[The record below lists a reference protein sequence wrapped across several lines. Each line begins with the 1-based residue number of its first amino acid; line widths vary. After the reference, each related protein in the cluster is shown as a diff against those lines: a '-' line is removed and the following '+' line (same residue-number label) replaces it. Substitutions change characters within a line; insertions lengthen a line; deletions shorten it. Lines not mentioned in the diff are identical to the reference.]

1 MLAQKKKEEKAEE
14 LSSFPTARELVPP
27 FHENH
32 YYELHSRH
40 REQTVYTYIPHIRGK
55 FNGEREDFDALPR
68 DERFQLYEML
78 MLGKVGCLWD
88 EIARIKTRK
97 KYAKKAKRSKSRKIN
112 ELLEILEGNP
122 GIKAE
127 DLMGFLPKKVF
138 SRLMLYVKYAGNNRE
153 TIRRFF
159 ENMEK

>member
-1 MLAQKKKEEKAEE
+1 MLSQKKKEERDYE
-14 LSSFPTARELVPP
+14 LSNFPCASETIPP
-27 FHENH
+27 FHEDH
-32 YYELHSRH
+32 YYELHSKH
-40 REQTVYTYIPHIRGK
+40 REQTVFTYIPHLRMK

-78 MLGKVGCLWD
+78 MLGKAKCLWD
-88 EIARIKTRK
+88 EIERIKTRK
-97 KYAKKAKRSKSRKIN
+97 KYAKKAKRSRSRKIN
-112 ELLEILEGNP
+112 EIMELLEGNP

-127 DLMGFLPKKVF
+127 DLMNFLPKKVF
-138 SRLMLYVKYAGNNRE
+138 SKLMLYVKYAGNNRD